1 MRIPITFGFNQVIS
15 HGFGIFLFAA
25 LVPTMQNSL
34 DITSWHLA
42 LAGALTQVSYLV
54 GAMLLGVIGPR
65 LDSGRLLLITGTLTT
80 SLLFT
85 MAWLDNTTIMIFVLT
100 VMAASAAISWGSIVE
115 LVTRYGRPDRTATNL
130 SIASSGTAWGY
141 SVNGLIILLVVP
153 LLGWRSGWMAASVL
167 GLVTLFATFSLLKSV
182 RSEVQDQDIDVT
194 FAMGTRQL
202 FRTVLRE
209 RTAFLA
215 CFILLLVGAST
226 MTFTTWLNTYLAE
239 LSLPPALGGYTWGII
254 GITGMIAGFFVG
266 KLADKKGPSV
276 TFLVIF
282 GVFALGL
289 LAFIYRPEQF
299 VMLAG
304 FGYGMMYFP
313 IWGIIAGW
321 ISKQYSSKATMQ
333 INGIGMVTF
342 GLGGALGNVLAGMIY
357 DATGSLSNVYLLICG
372 LAVVLFVLAMYIFLH
387 ERQSNKPRSDSFLQP
402 EI

>member
-15 HGFGIFLFAA
+15 HGFGVFLFAA
-25 LVPTMQNSL
+25 LVPMMQGSV
-34 DITSWHLA
+34 DINSWHLA

-141 SVNGLIILLVVP
+141 SVNGLIILLIVP
-153 LLGWRSGWMAASVL
+153 LLGWRSGWVAASVL
-167 GLVTLFATFSLLKSV
+167 GLITLFVTFRLLKSV
-182 RSEVQDQDIDVT
+182 RSQSQDQDIDVA

-202 FRTVLRE
+202 FKTVLRE

-215 CFILLLVGAST
+215 CLILLLVGAST
-226 MTFTTWLNTYLAE
+226 ITFTTWLNTYLAE
-239 LSLPPALGGYTWGII
+239 LSLPPALGGYTWGVI
-254 GITGMIAGFFVG
+254 GVTGMIAGFFVG

-276 TFLVIF
+276 TLLAIF

-289 LAFIYRPEQF
+289 LAFTYRPEQF

>member
-1 MRIPITFGFNQVIS
+1 MRIPITFGFNQVVS
-15 HGFGIFLFAA
+15 HGFGVFLFAA
-25 LVPTMQNSL
+25 LVPMMQGSV
-34 DITSWHLA
+34 DINSWHLA

-141 SVNGLIILLVVP
+141 SVNGLIILLIVP

-167 GLVTLFATFSLLKSV
+167 GLITLVVTFRLLKSV
-182 RSEVQDQDIDVT
+182 RSQSQDQDIDVA

-202 FRTVLRE
+202 FKTVLRE

-215 CFILLLVGAST
+215 CLILLLVGAST
-226 MTFTTWLNTYLAE
+226 ITFTTWLNTYLAE
-239 LSLPPALGGYTWGII
+239 LSLPPALGGYTWGVI
-254 GITGMIAGFFVG
+254 GVTGMIAGFFVG

-276 TFLVIF
+276 TLLAIF

-289 LAFIYRPEQF
+289 LAFTYRPEQF

-372 LAVVLFVLAMYIFLH
+372 LAVVLFVLAMYIFFH

>member
-25 LVPTMQNSL
+25 LVPTMQSTL
-34 DITSWHLA
+34 DINSWHLA

-65 LDSGRLLLITGTLTT
+65 LDSAHLLLITGTLTT

-85 MAWLDNTTIMIFVLT
+85 MAWLDNTIIMIFVLT
-100 VMAASAAISWGSIVE
+100 IMAASAAMSWGSIVE
-115 LVTRYGRPDRTATNL
+115 LVTRYGRADRTATNL

-141 SVNGLIILLVVP
+141 SVNGLIILLIVP
-153 LLGWRSGWMAASVL
+153 LLGWRSGWVAASIF
-167 GLVTLFATFSLLKSV
+167 GLVTLLATFSLLKSV
-182 RSEVQDQDIDVT
+182 RSKAQDQEIDVT

-202 FRTVLRE
+202 FKTVFSE

-215 CFILLLVGAST
+215 CLILLLVGAST

-254 GITGMIAGFFVG
+254 GLTGMIAGFFVG
-266 KLADKKGPSV
+266 KLADKKGHGVALLS
-276 TFLVIF
+276 IF

-289 LAFIYRPEQF
+289 LVFTYRPAQF
-299 VMLAG
+299 VMIAG

-313 IWGIIAGW
+313 IWGVIAGW
-321 ISKQYSSKATMQ
+321 VSKQYSSKATMQ
-333 INGIGMVTF
+333 INGIGMVAF
-342 GLGGALGNVLAGMIY
+342 GLGGALGNVLAGIVY

-372 LAVVLFVLAMYIFLH
+372 LSVVLFVVAIYIFLH
-387 ERQSNKPRSDSFLQP
+387 DRQSNKPHADSFLQS